1 LHIKCS
7 FFALL
12 LYGIRNYKY
21 YVVTDSMILYQ
32 NTIIIKMSSV
42 FQAKKSKK
50 VSNIRFHQYTNQCIE
65 NTNSI

>member
-1 LHIKCS
+1 LYIQCS

-21 YVVTDSMILYQ
+21 YEVTDSIIIYQ
-32 NTIIIKMSSV
+32 NTIIIKMLSV

-50 VSNIRFHQYTNQCIE
+50 EISRKKSKNRNDL
-65 NTNSI
+65 